1 MRILVI
7 EDDPD
12 ILANVAHHL
21 GARGYIVDCAC
32 DGQQGYALAAAHDF
46 DLIVLDV
53 MLPRVDGLQLCRRLR
68 GEDGRVTPIIMVTAR
83 DTLDER
89 LQGFDA
95 GADDYLVKPFALSE
109 LAARVKAILQRA
121 HPAAMARVLHV
132 GDLRLQTD
140 TLQLS
145 RAGQALRLPRR
156 RCSCCSC
163 SCAPVPPWCRALGW
177 KRRSGAIRRPIA
189 TACAPT
195 FTRFGTRSTSPIPRP
210 CCTRCM
216 ASAIAWRTKM
226 ATDSRLSRHLV
237 LTYLCLSVAI
247 GAVLSVLSWWTVVK
261 LEEHLQRIDM
271 GMAVERVRGDFLAGK
286 EIGRADRFF
295 HGEPGSAAFPEWLRG
310 IPAGFHKLQ
319 QAGRIWHAMADDH
332 GGTRYVLLRDY
343 TEYEHSQVRSHWVTV
358 AALAASLLAA
368 FGLGALASRRFV
380 RPLLT
385 LAEQVGLRPELP
397 PRTRLAQAY
406 PPNEIGQLAQAF
418 DETYNQ
424 LEQALERERLFTADV
439 SHELRTPLMVISSS
453 AEVLDDTPDL
463 PRAVRVQTVRIRKA
477 ATEMQQHLQTH
488 LMLARGASSA
498 KGFAQASAQ
507 EVVEEECQRWLPGPR
522 PWDYGCN
529 AAAVRGRPCNGLRR
543 CCMSWSPT

>member
-1 MRILVI
+1 M
-7 EDDPD
+7 
-12 ILANVAHHL
+12 
-21 GARGYIVDCAC
+21 
-32 DGQQGYALAAAHDF
+32 
-46 DLIVLDV
+46 
-53 MLPRVDGLQLCRRLR
+53 
-68 GEDGRVTPIIMVTAR
+68 
-83 DTLDER
+83 
-89 LQGFDA
+89 
-95 GADDYLVKPFALSE
+95 
-109 LAARVKAILQRA
+109 
-121 HPAAMARVLHV
+121 
-132 GDLRLQTD
+132 
-140 TLQLS
+140 
-145 RAGQALRLPRR
+145 
-156 RCSCCSC
+156 
-163 SCAPVPPWCRALGW
+163 
-177 KRRSGAIRRPIA
+177 
-189 TACAPT
+189 
-195 FTRFGTRSTSPIPRP
+195 
-210 CCTRCM
+210 
-216 ASAIAWRTKM
+216 
-226 ATDSRLSRHLV
+226 

-507 EVVEEECQRWLPGPR
+507 EVVEEECQRWLPR
-522 PWDYGCN
+522 
-529 AAAVRGRPCNGLRR
+529 AEALGLRLQCR
-543 CCMSWSPT
+543 RSPGQTMQWPAALLHVVVSNLIRNALQHAKGATWIHVSADDDRITVEDDGQGIAAQTQAELFTPFVSGPESTRENMGLGLSLVQRICQHQGWRIELDGSPGHGCRFHIWLSPSS